1 LLESPLD
8 QIEPYQTFRQ
18 ALTSKFLPCSDNPTR
33 VQTNLVKE
41 MQQEQPQFYA
51 SLASHLTA
59 EEQNTIQATFAQAQ
73 AIAAQQ
79 QQQILQ
85 AQQQAVAQG
94 SAPNSA
100 TLSNGGAT

>member
-1 LLESPLD
+1 
-8 QIEPYQTFRQ
+8 
-18 ALTSKFLPCSDNPTR
+18 
-33 VQTNLVKE
+33 

-79 QQQILQ
+79 QQQIM
-85 AQQQAVAQG
+85 QQQQQQG
-94 SAPNSA
+94 SAGGAAP
-100 TLSNGGAT
+100 TLSNGGPT